1 MHPMQEA
8 KFRQVFYLRTTQL
21 CDTTKRIPIEQ
32 LLSSALRGI
41 SGWKGC
47 RIVCYES
54 ACEISR
60 RNDHAVLAKKAKCIT
75 FF

>member
-8 KFRQVFYLRTTQL
+8 KFRQVFDLQTTQL
-21 CDTTKRIPIEQ
+21 CDTTKRTPIEQ

-47 RIVCYES
+47 
-54 ACEISR
+54 
-60 RNDHAVLAKKAKCIT
+60 
-75 FF
+75 